1 LRVLPDLSVLFV
13 IVFVLACIA
22 VLNALIFKPL
32 VRVMEQR
39 EHAIRSARE
48 LAEQSAAE
56 AQAATAEFEARTRAA
71 RAEVY
76 REMDDAR
83 RAGLARRAEILDDTR
98 REAEAQVAQAT
109 AQLRAET
116 EVARRRLEAEAESL
130 GAAIVDRVL
139 DRRPS

>member
-1 LRVLPDLSVLFV
+1 VLPDLSVLFV
-13 IVFVLACIA
+13 IVFVLLSIA
-22 VLNALIFKPL
+22 VINALIFKPL

-39 EHAIRSARE
+39 ESAIRSARE
-48 LAEQSAAE
+48 LAEKSAAE

-76 REMDDAR
+76 REMDEAR
-83 RAGLARRAEILDDTR
+83 RAGLAQRADIIDETR
-98 REAEAQVAQAT
+98 REAEARIAEAT

-116 EVARRRLEAEAESL
+116 EVARRTLEADAEAL
-130 GAAIVDRVL
+130 GAAIVNRVL